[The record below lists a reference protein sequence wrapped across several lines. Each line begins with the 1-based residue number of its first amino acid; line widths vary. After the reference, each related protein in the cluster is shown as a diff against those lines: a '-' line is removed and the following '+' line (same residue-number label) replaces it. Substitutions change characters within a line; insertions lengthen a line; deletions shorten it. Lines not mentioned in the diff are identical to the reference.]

1 MLRRSTPRAAARD
14 ALFAACAV
22 GTDMQTTRGP
32 HHDDTAPVL
41 PESGA
46 GTIGAP
52 PADERGPDDD
62 RTPAHGPATAASTDG
77 TLATTAAVLGAHVT
91 DRAGADVG
99 TLDEL
104 AIDVATGRVA
114 YALLAT
120 ASGARHAVPWRALRA
135 RDEGFALD
143 VAAAVLRDDAALDEQ
158 FWPGLA
164 RDERWARDVHR
175 RFGVEPYWQPGSWI
189 GEGQVT

>member
-1 MLRRSTPRAAARD
+1 
-14 ALFAACAV
+14 
-22 GTDMQTTRGP
+22 MQTSREP
-32 HHDDTAPVL
+32 HDDDTAPVL

-52 PADERGPDDD
+52 PADDPAPDDD
-62 RTPAHGPATAASTDG
+62 RAPMRDPSTAASTDG
-77 TLATTAAVLGAHVT
+77 TLATVAAVLGARVK

-99 TLDEL
+99 TLDDL

-120 ASGARHAVPWRALRA
+120 APGVRHAVPWRALRA
-135 RDEGFALD
+135 HDEGFALD
-143 VAAAVLRDDAALDEQ
+143 VSAAVLRDDAALDEQ

-175 RFGVEPYWQPGSWI
+175 RFDVEPYWQPGSWI